1 MRRQQAMRSRRQAQ
15 GGAIARETPIP
26 LPLRGV
32 LQQARGA
39 DVSNLY
45 AAELVNWR
53 SNGLSLLTRPGLD
66 WQGIPSTVLQRIP
79 YEFSGVPRYI
89 ELLPDEAICG
99 MAIFPRLFSGTAT
112 WASISSNVVI
122 ADGFGNPVRFNGTA
136 FSEAIFTTD
145 TGADPRRFNGVVA
158 HQDRLFFWNTDEPDF
173 YYAEEVGGIQG
184 NLIRFPLSRL
194 GNVTGKIV
202 AMRSLTIDAG
212 NDINDA
218 LAIFMSTGQII
229 TYRGLDPGDAENWQ
243 QMNRVQAAPP
253 IGRDSFTQVG
263 ADVWMLTPNGVVS
276 VSESL
281 SSSTLA
287 LVSELSVTIAEE
299 IKALIEADPAAR
311 WSLFTARDGSMVV
324 INRTKNITAQQF
336 IYYPL
341 SRSWATGTAAVRSFQ
356 NLGTKPEATGFDG
369 RLGSFSTENGTE
381 EITARWVS
389 SWFRV
394 GRASSLCWIKPVI
407 RAKGPLTVRL
417 VVLTDRRDTA
427 ADIAESEQTITMEPE
442 SDDGGIVTLDDL
454 FTCDAEGESFQMT
467 LEITATWAEIISV
480 TAGIA

>member
-1 MRRQQAMRSRRQAQ
+1 MRRQEAMRNRRQAQ
-15 GGAIARETPIP
+15 GGASARATPIP

-39 DVSNLY
+39 NVSNLF

-53 SNGLSLLTRPGLD
+53 SNGLSLVTRPGLD
-66 WQGIPSTVLQRIP
+66 WQGEPSTVLQRIA
-79 YEFSGVPRYI
+79 YEFSGAPRYI
-89 ELLPDEAICG
+89 ELLPNQARCG
-99 MAIFPRLFSGTAT
+99 DATLSRLFSGTAMS
-112 WASISSNVVI
+112 AAISLNVVI
-122 ADGFGNPVRFNGTA
+122 VDGFGNPVRFNGTA

-145 TGADPRRFNGVVA
+145 TGVDPRRFNGVVA

-173 YYAEEVGGIQG
+173 YYANEVGGIQG
-184 NLIRFPLSRL
+184 ALTRFPLSRL

-218 LAIFMSTGQII
+218 LAIFMNTGQII
-229 TYRGLDPGDAENWQ
+229 TYRGLNPGDAENWQ
-243 QMNRVQAAPP
+243 QMNRVQASPP

-263 ADVWMLTPNGVVS
+263 ADVWMLTPNGLVS

-287 LVSELSVTIAEE
+287 LVSELSVAIAEE
-299 IKALIEADPAAR
+299 ISALIETDPAAR

-341 SRSWATGTAAVRSFQ
+341 SRSWATGTASARSFQ
-356 NLGTKPEATGFDG
+356 NIGTKPEATAFDG
-369 RLGSFSTENGTE
+369 RLGRFSTQNGSE
-381 EITARWVS
+381 MIKARWVS
-389 SWFRV
+389 SWFNV
-394 GRASSLCWIKPVI
+394 GRAASLRWIKPVI
-407 RAKGPLTVRL
+407 RAKGPLSVRL

-442 SDDGGIVTLDDL
+442 GDDGGIITLDDL
-454 FTCDAEGESFQMT
+454 FGCDAEGESFQMT

>member
-15 GGAIARETPIP
+15 GGAIARETQIP

-39 DVSNLY
+39 NVSNLY

-53 SNGLSLLTRPGLD
+53 SNGLSLVTRPGLD
-66 WQGIPSTVLQRIP
+66 WQGDPSTVLQRIP

-89 ELLPDEAICG
+89 ELQPNEATCG
-99 MAIFPRLFSGTAT
+99 AASFSRLFSGTAMS
-112 WASISSNVVI
+112 AAISSNVVI
-122 ADGFGNPVRFNGTA
+122 VDGFGNPVRFNGTD

-145 TGADPRRFNGVVA
+145 TGADPRRLNGVVA

-173 YYAEEVGGIQG
+173 YYADEVGGIQG

-243 QMNRVQAAPP
+243 QMNRVQASPP

-299 IKALIEADPAAR
+299 IKALVDADPTAR

-324 INRTKNITAQQF
+324 INRTKNTSAQQF

-341 SRSWATGTAAVRSFQ
+341 SRSWATGTAAVRTFQ
-356 NLGTKPEATGFDG
+356 NLGTSFSATGFDG
-369 RLGSFSTENGTE
+369 RLGAFSTENGTE
-381 EITARWVS
+381 LITARWVS
-389 SWFRV
+389 SWFNV
-394 GRASSLCWIKPVI
+394 GRSASLCWIKPVI
-407 RAKGPLTVRL
+407 RAKGPLSVRL

-442 SDDGGIVTLDDL
+442 GDDGGIVTLDDL